1 MKYEVGD
8 VVRVRKDLK
17 AGGDFSKDLYVTD
30 DMAELAGKL
39 VTIYDID
46 DYGYYHIIEN
56 DFLWK
61 DEFFENKDEEEKK
74 EKSDEYEDIIDKVL
88 SEMTEETKD
97 TLIKQF
103 IKGENEIAITAS
115 PIYKTISRTNGVS
128 VQQIVGTK
136 YGVAIINKDGM
147 VKL

>member
-8 VVRVRKDLK
+8 IVKVREDLK
-17 AGGDFSKDLYVTD
+17 AGNDNDSRLWVTS
-30 DMAELAGKL
+30 DMVDLAGKL
-39 VTIYDID
+39 LTICAVN
-46 DYGYYHIIEN
+46 DYGYYRVEEN
-56 DFLWK
+56 DFIWADK
-61 DEFFENKDEEEKK
+61 FFEDEDEIIKEE
-74 EKSDEYEDIIDKVL
+74 EKSDEYDDIINKVL

-115 PIYKTISRTNGVS
+115 PIYTISRTNDIS
-128 VQQIVGTK
+128 IQQIIGTK

-147 VKL
+147 IKL